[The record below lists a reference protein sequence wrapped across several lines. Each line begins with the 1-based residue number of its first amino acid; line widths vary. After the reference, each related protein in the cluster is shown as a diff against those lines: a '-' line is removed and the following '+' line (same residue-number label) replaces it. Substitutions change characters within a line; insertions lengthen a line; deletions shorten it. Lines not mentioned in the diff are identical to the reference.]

1 MDNINSNASSS
12 SLPTQRVTNR
22 ERTTLWK
29 QSSVDYYINFRYT
42 NGSNLRSD
50 RNRKIINY
58 DLANGIINQSDVQKI
73 CDPLGTGSATFSDQ
87 FMHQDKI
94 SGPIHLL
101 LGQES
106 EKPDNS
112 LVFSESST
120 DLSRKQE
127 GLKKKII
134 GLLQQQ
140 LMASIDPSSVDPN
153 NPPQTP
159 EEVLKAERYSPSDMI
174 ESKANKILKVLK
186 KRLNT
191 KWVLNQGFKDA
202 LIAGEEIYWTGVLN
216 GEPALRKCNPLN
228 MTVIMDDSDVFID
241 DAIAVIEERLLTIPS
256 IIDEYGDEL
265 SKSDLDKLEEY
276 SRGTFGSFNTAGG
289 FEPTFTIDQGKTV
302 MNGITPNSSYMGNNV
317 NNYALRVARVEWL
330 SQKLVG
336 TLEYL
341 DPETGES
348 VSKLVDETFKPLFKD
363 FQTLYPD
370 AEVEWF
376 WINEAWEGVKIAQ
389 DIYIA
394 IRAKANQRRRMDN
407 PYYCK
412 LGYTGFIYE
421 ATNSRSVSLVDRLK
435 SYQYLYDIISYK
447 LQLVFASDIG
457 KILIMDLA
465 QIPRS
470 EGIDVE
476 KWFYYM
482 KEMKVAFINSFEEG
496 KKGVSQGKMSNFNQ
510 FSQVDL
516 SLANSVQQYI
526 NYLQLIEQQ
535 IYSVSGVNPQSLGAI
550 KQDEAVS
557 NVQQAT
563 TQSALITQYLFDAH
577 QEVKRRLYT
586 SLIEVAKIAWKKGKV
601 TQFVNDDLGLEILN
615 LEEFEFENSEFS
627 VFVSNLNK
635 DKEIKFK
642 LDQLAQVALEQQKA
656 DLSTIIDTILNDSP
670 KDIINILRKAEADF
684 YERKQGE
691 AKAQQQHEQEL
702 QKLQQ
707 EHTAHIE
714 AYQSEEKQKDRDLQ
728 QYITDENNRTK
739 IEVQEIANYFKAADT
754 DANSNGVPDPLE
766 IGAQALEAQALNSKH
781 FIEQQ
786 KLAHD
791 KTKHDKE
798 LSHKEK
804 ELRAKQDLEL
814 KKIEAI
820 KVQNASQEKIAKEHN
835 SLERDKIKAQ
845 EKSDQLKAKTAIQVA
860 KMKPKPKPIVKKKK

>member
-1 MDNINSNASSS
+1 MDISNTGSSS
-12 SLPTQRVTNR
+12 TLPTQRVTNKQ
-22 ERTTLWK
+22 RTEDWK
-29 QSSVDYYINFRYT
+29 KASVNYYINFRYT

-94 SGPIHLL
+94 SGPLHLL
-101 LGQES
+101 LGEES

-112 LVFSESST
+112 LVYSESSS
-120 DLSRKQE
+120 DLSRKQD
-127 GLKKKII
+127 GLKGKII
-134 GLLQQQ
+134 QLLQQQ
-140 LMASIDPSSVDPN
+140 LMAEVDPSTVDPN

-159 EEVLKAERYSPSDMI
+159 EQVLKAEKYNPSDII

-191 KWVLNQGFKDA
+191 KWHLNQGFKDA
-202 LIAGEEIYWTGVLN
+202 LIAGEEIYWTGILN
-216 GEPALRKCNPLN
+216 GEPAMRKCNPLN
-228 MTVIMDDSDVFID
+228 MTIILDDSDVFVD
-241 DAIAVIEERLLTIPS
+241 EAIAIVEERLLTVPS

-265 SKSDLDKLEEY
+265 TKSDLDKLDEY

-289 FEPTFTIDQGKTV
+289 FEPSFTIDNGKPV

-317 NNYALRVARVEWL
+317 NNYALRVCRVEWL
-330 SQKLVG
+330 SQKMVG
-336 TLEYL
+336 TLEYT
-341 DPETGES
+341 DTETGEQ
-348 VSKLVDETFKPLFKD
+348 VSKLVDETFKSLFND
-363 FQTLYPD
+363 FKSYYPD
-370 AEVEWF
+370 AEIEWF
-376 WINEAWEGVKIAQ
+376 WINESWEGIRIAN
-389 DIYIA
+389 DIYIG
-394 IRAKANQRRRMDN
+394 IRPKANQRRRMDN
-407 PYYCK
+407 PYYCQ

-457 KILIMDLA
+457 KVLIMDLA

-496 KKGVSQGKMSNFNQ
+496 KKGSAQGKLSNFNQ
-510 FSQVDL
+510 FNQVDM

-535 IYSVSGVNPQSLGAI
+535 IYTVSGVNPQRLGAI
-550 KQDEAVS
+550 KTDEAVS

-563 TQSALITQYLFDAH
+563 SQSALITQYLFDAH

-586 SLIEVAKIAWKKGKV
+586 SLIEVAKIAWKDGKV

-615 LEEFEFENSEFS
+615 LEEFEFENSEFC

-635 DKEIKFK
+635 DKEIKMK
-642 LDQLAQVALEQQKA
+642 LDQLSQIAMEQQKA

-670 KDIINILRKAEADF
+670 KDIIAILRKAEQDFNQRKAD
-684 YERKQGE
+684 QS
-691 AKAQQQHEQEL
+691 KAQQEHEAKMQQDQLAHEQ
-702 QKLQQ
+702 
-707 EHTAHIE
+707 TVWAHE
-714 AYQSEEKQKDRDLQ
+714 AEEKQKDRDLE
-728 QYITDENNRTK
+728 QYKVDSTNQTK
-739 IEVQEIANYFKAADT
+739 IQVQEIANYFQATEVDAD
-754 DANSNGVPDPLE
+754 NNGIPDPLE
-766 IGAQALEAQALNSKH
+766 IGAQALEAQALSSKQ
-781 FIEQQ
+781 FVEQQ

-798 LSHKEK
+798 LTHKDK
-804 ELRAKQDLEL
+804 ELRAKQDVE
-814 KKIEAI
+814 KAKIEAI
-820 KVQNASQEKIAKEHN
+820 RVQNISQEKMQTKQIA
-835 SLERDKIKAQ
+835 LEKDKMKSA
-845 EKSDQLKAKTAIQVA
+845 EKNEQLKAKTAIQVA
-860 KMKPKPKPIVKKKK
+860 RMKPKPKPPTKKK